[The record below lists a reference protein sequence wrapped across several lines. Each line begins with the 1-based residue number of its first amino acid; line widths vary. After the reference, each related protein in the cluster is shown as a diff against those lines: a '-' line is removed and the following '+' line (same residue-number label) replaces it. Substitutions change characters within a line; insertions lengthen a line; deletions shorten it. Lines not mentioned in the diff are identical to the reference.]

1 MILLLMV
8 SGCTSISNTPPS
20 WLNSLYDKSCDKDS
34 YLCAIG
40 SGSSREKA
48 IDSALASLSQVFNSQ
63 VKSVTSVISISTAE
77 MGGMFSE
84 SSEMFD
90 QSSVTSST
98 DKIIGAEVVNTY
110 IDSTQRVFVRVALN
124 REEAAN
130 IYKEE
135 IAELDLSILEVER
148 RILTLHDDLTRYFT
162 LSKAVGYARKQQLLY
177 NQIQVLLNQSQESR
191 LASLERKLINLASS
205 VKISIEID
213 SSQGGEV
220 LKAAFSQ
227 KLNNLGFTIVN
238 DVGEAN
244 AFLFV
249 KCDIVPLNIEDSPY
263 KYATYTMWAKM
274 MSGGTTLYSYNTSER
289 EAALSDEDAM
299 KKALNR
305 VSSVAVDEFFH
316 LLEESL
322 GGL

>member
-1 MILLLMV
+1 MI
-8 SGCTSISNTPPS
+8 
-20 WLNSLYDKSCDKDS
+20 
-34 YLCAIG
+34 
-40 SGSSREKA
+40 
-48 IDSALASLSQVFNSQ
+48 
-63 VKSVTSVISISTAE
+63 
-77 MGGMFSE
+77 
-84 SSEMFD
+84 D

-135 IAELDLSILEVER
+135 IAELDLSIMEVER
-148 RILTLHDDLTRYFT
+148 RMLTLHDDLTRYFT
-162 LSKAVGYARKQQLLY
+162 LSKAVGYARKQQFLY

-205 VKISIEID
+205 VKISIDID
-213 SSQGGEV
+213 SSQDGEV
-220 LKAAFSQ
+220 LKAAFSK
-227 KLNNLGFTIVN
+227 KLIDLGFKIVN
-238 DVGEAN
+238 EVDESN
-244 AFLFV
+244 ALLLV

-289 EAALSDEDAM
+289 EAALSDDDAM
-299 KKALNR
+299 KKALNQA
-305 VSSVAVDEFFH
+305 STIAVDEFFH